1 MNVRQAQQQRDFYLK
16 NQVLTASPNK
26 LISLLIAGAIKAI
39 KLAQIALD
47 KNDLEKANHELVRA
61 QDIVDE
67 LKFSLDSSVD
77 QQLTASLAQL
87 YDFMAQQ
94 LVAANISKDQSKLP
108 AVLDLLNQLLETW
121 EEVSQR

>member
-94 LVAANISKDQSKLP
+94 LAAANISKDQSKLP

-121 EEVSQR
+121 EEVSQK